1 MENLHTID
9 ISSTTY
15 LPRSKRTTPRAIHCN
30 IAAAAAADPISRS
43 MDYCGAAMFRTPLI
57 LKTINV
63 VVFAHSEFEF
73 LWGTVYVTRQ
83 FNLLAESDLTSLWN
97 VCTEQHA

>member
-1 MENLHTID
+1 MNSFAVIMGNLHTVD

-15 LPRSKRTTPRAIHCN
+15 LPPLVNVVEERPPRAIHCN
-30 IAAAAAADPISRS
+30 IAAAAADPISRS

-73 LWGTVYVTRQ
+73 LWGTVYVTR
-83 FNLLAESDLTSLWN
+83 
-97 VCTEQHA
+97 H